1 MAQVDSHL
9 STGLPGLDRVLK
21 GIIPGDNIVWQV
33 DADEDY
39 RPFVEPYCRWARES
53 GQRLIYFRF
62 ARHAPLVCAE
72 AKATVCTLDPQE
84 GFEAFIT
91 NIHRRIEQTGRGG
104 YYVFDCLSDL
114 ATDWYSDQ
122 MLGNFFRLTCPYLF
136 DMEAIA
142 FFGILRNQHSVRA
155 TSPIANTTQ
164 ILLDVYHH
172 RDRYYVHPLKV
183 QHRYSPT
190 MYMLHAWQDDTFLPV
205 TESAKTSEVL
215 TSTSRPGPDAPRW
228 QLGVWNRAF
237 LEASQHLEALQL
249 PGAPASEKPA
259 DEPVDDV
266 LRHLLRMAV
275 SRDPRILEL
284 SEQYLDIEDVL
295 AIRNRMV
302 GTGLI
307 GGKSVGMLLARA
319 ILRCADPHWNDR
331 LEPHDSFYI
340 GSDVFYTFLVE
351 NGIWWVRE
359 RQKNPATFLD
369 GAERA
374 RHRMLTG
381 SFSDEIIREFQHVLD
396 YFGQSP
402 IIVRSSSLLEDNFG
416 NSFAGKY
423 ESVFL
428 ANQGSPERRLE
439 DFLAAVRTIYAS
451 AMSERA
457 LQYRARRGIL
467 DRDEQMALLVQR
479 VSGALQG
486 DLFYPP
492 IAGVGFSFNPYRWS
506 ETIDPEAGMMRLVL
520 GLGTRAVD
528 RTDDDYTR
536 VVALNA
542 PDRRPE
548 ADLAEVRQY
557 AQRKVDA
564 LDLAANHL
572 ATLPLREVA
581 RRSPDLDLAR
591 FASRDAET
599 ERRAKA
605 SGVTD
610 AFPYILT
617 FDPLFADTPFVDDMR
632 NLLATLQKAYDWP
645 VDVEFTVN
653 FPSDGGHKIN
663 VVQCRPLQVK
673 QSGAVAE
680 PPADLDEPDRVLEAR
695 GAVIGQSRIT
705 RLDRLIYVV
714 PEAYARLPIGK
725 RHSLAR
731 LIGRL
736 AHLGAGEAT
745 RAVLLI
751 GPGRWG
757 TTTPSLGVPVSFADI
772 NAVSVLCEVAA
783 MGDGAAPDVSLGTHF
798 LNELIEMDI
807 LYTALF
813 PNQSGNRLNTA
824 FLENAPNQLEALCP
838 DAAEWTPAVRVI
850 ESDHLP
856 GGGSLV
862 LHANAL
868 KQEVLCYLERGEAE
882 TDRHTPTG
890 PSAAQGGR

>member
-9 STGLPGLDRVLK
+9 STGLPGMDRVLK
-21 GIIPGDNIVWQV
+21 GLIPGDNIVWQV
-33 DADEDY
+33 DSVEGY
-39 RPFVEPYCRWARES
+39 RPFVEPYCRWAREA

-62 ARHAPLVCAE
+62 ARHEPLICQDMR
-72 AKATVCTLDPQE
+72 ATVCELDPQE
-84 GFEAFIT
+84 GFEAFIAG
-91 NIHRRIEQTGRGG
+91 IHRTIEQGGRGG

-114 ATDWYSDQ
+114 AADWYSDQ

-136 DMEAIA
+136 DVEAIA
-142 FFGILRNQHSVRA
+142 YFAVLRDRHSDRA
-155 TSPIANTTQ
+155 TGAIGNTTQ
-164 ILLDVYHH
+164 ILLDVYRHE
-172 RDRYYVHPLKV
+172 DRLYVHPLKV
-183 QHRYSPT
+183 QHRYAPT
-190 MYMLHAWQDDTFLPV
+190 MYMLHAWDGEEFRPV

-215 TSTSRPGPDAPRW
+215 TSRPRPGPDAPRW
-228 QLGVWNRAF
+228 QLGVWNRTF
-237 LEASQHLEALQL
+237 LEAEQILAAC
-249 PGAPASEKPA
+249 GDA
-259 DEPVDDV
+259 DDACRPDPDEVRGS
-266 LRHLLRMAV
+266 LAHLLRMAV
-275 SRDPRILEL
+275 SRDERILSLCERYL
-284 SEQYLDIEDVL
+284 SLDDVL
-295 AIRNRMV
+295 HIRRRMV

-319 ILRCADPHWNDR
+319 ILRRADPRWHER
-331 LEPHDSFYI
+331 LEPHDSFFI

-359 RQKNPATFLD
+359 RQKDPATFLD

-381 SFSDEIIREFQHVLD
+381 AFPDEVVRQFQSVLD

-428 ANQGSPERRLE
+428 ANQGSPQQRMN
-439 DFLAAVRTIYAS
+439 DFQAAVRTIYAS

-457 LQYRARRGIL
+457 LRYRARRGIL

-506 ETIDPEAGMMRLVL
+506 EKIDPEAGMMRLVL

-528 RTDDDYTR
+528 RADDDYTR

-581 RRSPDLDLAR
+581 RRSPSLAIDL
-591 FASRDAET
+591 FASRDDDMA
-599 ERRAKA
+599 RRAEA

-610 AFPYILT
+610 VFPYVLT
-617 FDPLFADTPFVDDMR
+617 FDRLFHETSLVEDVRD
-632 NLLATLQKAYDWP
+632 LLAALEEAYDYP
-645 VDVEFTVN
+645 VDVEFTAN
-653 FPSDGGHKIN
+653 FPSGGGYKIN
-663 VVQCRPLQVK
+663 VVQCRPLQV
-673 QSGAVAE
+673 QRSEAVAE
-680 PPADLDEPDRVLEAR
+680 APTDLNAEDLVLRTR
-695 GAVIGQSRIT
+695 GAVIGQSRVT

-725 RHSLAR
+725 RYGLAR
-731 LIGRL
+731 LVGRL
-736 AHLGAGEAT
+736 AHLDGPEAART
-745 RAVLLI
+745 VMLV

-772 NAVSVLCEVAA
+772 NAVSALCEVVA
-783 MGDGAAPDVSLGTHF
+783 MGEKAAPDVSLGTHF

-807 LYTALF
+807 LYLALF
-813 PNQSGNRLNTA
+813 PKKEGNRLNADFLTA
-824 FLENAPNQLEALCP
+824 APNRLTALCP
-838 DAAEWTPAVRVI
+838 DAAEWADAVRVI
-850 ESDHLP
+850 EPAHVP
-856 GGGSLV
+856 GAGGLV
-862 LHANAL
+862 LHADTL
-868 KQEVLCYLERGEAE
+868 KQEVLCYLERDEGETA
-882 TDRHTPTG
+882 
-890 PSAAQGGR
+890 

>member
-21 GIIPGDNIVWQV
+21 GLIPGDNIVWQV
-33 DADEDY
+33 DAVQDY
-39 RPFVEPYCRWARES
+39 RPFAEPYCRWAREA
-53 GQRLIYFRF
+53 GQPLTYFRF
-62 ARHAPLVCAE
+62 ARHEPLVCAE
-72 AKATVCTLDPQE
+72 MGATPCHLVPQE

-91 NIHRRIEQTGRGG
+91 GIHRQIERTGRGG

-114 ATDWYSDQ
+114 AADWYSDQ

-142 FFGILRNQHSVRA
+142 YFAILRNRHSDHA
-155 TSPIANTTQ
+155 TEAIGRTTQ
-164 ILLDVYHH
+164 ILLDVYRHNE
-172 RDRYYVHPLKV
+172 RMYVHPLKV

-190 MYMLHAWQDDTFLPV
+190 MYMLHAWDGDAFHPV

-215 TSTSRPGPDAPRW
+215 TSTPRPSPDAPRW

-237 LEASQHLEALQL
+237 LEAEQTLSAAGRGEA
-249 PGAPASEKPA
+249 AEEAVRENF
-259 DEPVDDV
+259 
-266 LRHLLRMAV
+266 RRLLRMAV
-275 SRDPRILEL
+275 SRDERILRLCER
-284 SEQYLDIEDVL
+284 YLTLQDVL
-295 AIRNRMV
+295 EVRRRMV
-302 GTGLI
+302 GTGLV

-319 ILRCADPHWNDR
+319 ILRQADPRWPQR

-340 GSDVFYTFLVE
+340 GSDVFYTFLVQ
-351 NGIWWVRE
+351 NGIWWVRA
-359 RQKNPATFLD
+359 RQKDPAAFLD

-381 SFSDEIIREFQHVLD
+381 TFPEEILREFQHVLD

-423 ESVFL
+423 ESVFC
-428 ANQGSPERRLE
+428 ANQGSPQRRME

-457 LQYRARRGIL
+457 LRYRARRGIL

-479 VSGALQG
+479 VSGALAG

-492 IAGVGFSFNPYRWS
+492 IAGVGLSFNPYRWS
-506 ETIDPEAGMMRLVL
+506 EAIDPEAGMMRLVL

-528 RTDDDYTR
+528 RADDDYTR

-542 PDRRPE
+542 PQRRPE
-548 ADLAEVRQY
+548 ANLAEVRQY
-557 AQRKVDA
+557 AQRQVDV

-581 RRSPDLDLAR
+581 RRSPSLDLDL
-591 FASRDAET
+591 FASRDAEI

-605 SGVTD
+605 SGIAD
-610 AFPYILT
+610 AFPYVLT
-617 FDPLFADTPFVDDMR
+617 FDRLFRETDLVRDVRD
-632 NLLATLQKAYDWP
+632 LLAALQRAYDWP
-645 VDVEFTVN
+645 VDVEFTAN
-653 FPSDGGHKIN
+653 FPSGDGYKIN
-663 VVQCRPLQVK
+663 LLQCRPLQV
-673 QSGAVAE
+673 QRSAAVAE
-680 PPADLDEPDRVLEAR
+680 PPADLTPDDRVLSAR
-695 GAVIGQSRIT
+695 GAVIGQSRVT

-714 PEAYARLPIGK
+714 PEAYARLPIG
-725 RHSLAR
+725 RRYGLAR

-736 AHLGAGEAT
+736 AHLDEGEAPRT
-745 RAVLLI
+745 VMLL

-772 NAVSVLCEVAA
+772 NAVSVLCEVVA
-783 MGDGAAPDVSLGTHF
+783 MGENVAPDVSLGTHF

-807 LYTALF
+807 LYLALF
-813 PNQSGNRLNTA
+813 PKQEGNRLNTE
-824 FLENAPNQLEALCP
+824 FLAAASNRLTDLAP
-838 DAAEWTPAVRVI
+838 DAAEWADAVRVI
-850 ESDHLP
+850 EPAHLP
-856 GGGSLV
+856 DARGLV
-862 LHANAL
+862 LHADTL
-868 KQEVLCYLERGEAE
+868 KQEVLCYLERGEGE
-882 TDRHTPTG
+882 RQDDLSPHRN
-890 PSAAQGGR
+890 R